1 MRELFPKS
9 SDQKELGLVPVVLPD
24 MAEDP
29 AAVAHPASSPT
40 LADALAVIGVG
51 LSLTEPRDTPPEG
64 KAAPFSLI
72 KEVPES

>member
-9 SDQKELGLVPVVLPD
+9 SDQKELGFVPVVLPD

-51 LSLTEPRDTPPEG
+51 LSLTEPRDTASRG
-64 KAAPFSLI
+64 
-72 KEVPES
+72 ESSSIFLNQGGT